1 MKGDNE
7 ILELLTKANESLKA
21 AKMLF
26 DGGFY
31 DFSASRSYYAM
42 FYATEAILLSKN
54 LSFSKHSAVIAAF
67 GKEFIKTQIFPQK
80 MRNYLVSAFDLRQLG
95 DYGSPSSVSKDKAQI
110 LIEQA
115 EEFIISV
122 EEYSKK

>member
-1 MKGDNE
+1 MKPEND
-7 ILELLTKANESLKA
+7 ILELLIKAKESIKA
-21 AKMLF
+21 AEMLF

-31 DFSASRSYYAM
+31 DFSASRSYYSM
-42 FYATEAILLSKN
+42 FYATEAVLLSKD

-80 MRNYLVSAFDLRQLG
+80 MRDYLVSAFDLRQLG
-95 DYGSPSSVSKDKAQI
+95 DYGSPSSISRDKAHT

-115 EEFIISV
+115 KEFIESV

>member
-1 MKGDNE
+1 LKEEND
-7 ILELLTKANESLKA
+7 ILELLTKARESLKA
-21 AKMLF
+21 AEILF

-42 FYATEAILLSKN
+42 FYATEAVLLSKN

-67 GKEFIKTQIFPQK
+67 GKEFIKTKIFPQK
-80 MRNYLVSAFDLRQLG
+80 MRDYLVSASDLRQMG
-95 DYGSPSSVSKDKAQI
+95 DYGSPGSVGKEKAQT

-115 EEFIISV
+115 KEFIELV
-122 EEYSKK
+122 EEYFKE

>member
-1 MKGDNE
+1 
-7 ILELLTKANESLKA
+7 
-21 AKMLF
+21 
-26 DGGFY
+26 
-31 DFSASRSYYAM
+31 M

-54 LSFSKHSAVIAAF
+54 LSFSKHSAVIVAF

-80 MRNYLVSAFDLRQLG
+80 LRDYLVSAFDLRQLG
-95 DYGSPSSVSKDKAQI
+95 DYGSPSSVSKDKARK

-115 EEFIISV
+115 EEFIASV